1 MSIDT
6 LLERNVAASGALADH
21 DDSLVPSLRTVVL
34 TCADHRVDPAYV
46 LGLEL
51 GDAVVLRNPGGRVTS
66 DAIRSLLVL
75 GTVAAVE
82 DMRTDFQVVLMHH
95 TDCGLSR
102 LTGPEHARLL
112 ADFTGVEASEVA
124 GLHVDDPVLAV
135 QHDAALLNSL
145 GVLATPAV
153 GLVYD
158 IATGLVTKH
167 AG

>member
-1 MSIDT
+1 MSLDA
-6 LLERNVAASGALADH
+6 LLERNAAAAGTLAHH
-21 DDSLVPSLRTVVL
+21 DDSLVPVLRTVVL

-46 LGLEL
+46 LGLGL
-51 GDAVVLRNPGGRVTS
+51 GDAVVLRNPGGRVTP

-82 DMRTDFQVVLMHH
+82 ELRLDFQIVVMHH

-112 ADFTGVEASEVA
+112 ADFAGVDAAAVDDLNVA
-124 GLHVDDPVLAV
+124 DPVLAV
-135 QHDAALLNSL
+135 QHDVGLLNSL

-158 IATGLVTKH
+158 LATGLVSQH

>member
-1 MSIDT
+1 MSLGA
-6 LLERNVAASGALADH
+6 LLERNATASGTLASH
-21 DDSLVPSLRTVVL
+21 DDSLVPTLRTVVL
-34 TCADHRVDPAYV
+34 TCADHRVDPAHV
-46 LGLEL
+46 LGLGL
-51 GDAVVLRNPGGRVTS
+51 GDAVVLRNPGGRVTP

-82 DMRTDFQVVLMHH
+82 DLRTDFQIVVMHH

-102 LTGPEHARLL
+102 LTGPEHASLI
-112 ADFTGVEASEVA
+112 ADFAGVEASAVGA
-124 GLHVDDPVLAV
+124 LHVDDPVLAV
-135 QHDAALLNSL
+135 QHDVALLNSL

-158 IATGLVTKH
+158 IATGLVSRH